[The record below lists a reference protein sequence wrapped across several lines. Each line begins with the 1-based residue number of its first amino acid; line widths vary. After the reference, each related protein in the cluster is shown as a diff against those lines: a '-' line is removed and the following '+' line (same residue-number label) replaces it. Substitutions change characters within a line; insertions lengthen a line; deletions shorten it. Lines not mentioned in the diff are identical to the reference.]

1 MRSLTLCYS
10 GTPELPV
17 YLAKASHP
25 RPQNTDSNQPPS
37 AAQAISYVN
46 IDHHGLHHAV
56 HHAVQHQPPA
66 VLQPVLQPVLEP
78 PTHQL
83 FNKDFVGS
91 DVDPG
96 PLPALD
102 HHQHHQAAPHQYLE
116 DDQHQGLY
124 QKGIHFTGGA
134 DTGVFGG

>member
-1 MRSLTLCYS
+1 MYVAES
-10 GTPELPV
+10 
-17 YLAKASHP
+17 SHQ

-46 IDHHGLHHAV
+46 IHHHGLHHAV
-56 HHAVQHQPPA
+56 HHQPPA

-78 PTHQL
+78 AAHQL
-83 FNKDFVGS
+83 VNNEFVGS

-96 PLPALD
+96 PLPPLE
-102 HHQHHQAAPHQYLE
+102 HHQHHQPAPHQYLE

-124 QKGIHFTGGA
+124 QKGYEEPLFHHFNGGA
-134 DTGVFGG
+134 ATTTGVFGG